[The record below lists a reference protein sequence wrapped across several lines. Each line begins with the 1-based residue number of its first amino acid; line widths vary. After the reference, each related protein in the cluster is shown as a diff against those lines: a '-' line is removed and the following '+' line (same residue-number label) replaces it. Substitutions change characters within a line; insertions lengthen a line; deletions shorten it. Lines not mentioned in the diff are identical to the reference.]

1 MEVQPLA
8 LPTQEEAISFLFRS
22 NAIPGSFWMSDFV
35 TKFLAHSGDQVGT
48 KAMRASMTAV
58 ASAMLC
64 RVRNLS
70 PLREMARKEYVNA
83 LNLLNVALTDIEQAK
98 TNQALGAVVLLAIY
112 EVRYETLL

>member
-1 MEVQPLA
+1 
-8 LPTQEEAISFLFRS
+8 
-22 NAIPGSFWMSDFV
+22 MSDFV

-70 PLREMARKEYVNA
+70 PLREVARKEYVNA